1 MFKNPFKPVENW
13 DDPINHSLFEA
24 DSTHY
29 EDYPILFTGLPK
41 PLAFTI
47 LAAALA
53 GKILKDTIFPNKIGS
68 FFEKS
73 HRETQYIATND
84 DYPIEI

>member
-1 MFKNPFKPVENW
+1 MFNNPFKHVDNW
-13 DDPINHSLFEA
+13 DDPANHSLFEIN
-24 DSTHY
+24 SNQH

-53 GKILKDTIFPNKIGS
+53 GKIVKDAIFPKKVGS
-68 FFEKS
+68 FFEKKHKES
-73 HRETQYIATND
+73 AYIATND